1 MSRFEETKVAK
12 KVMSYKKAIEIQDAD
27 VDNKVIS
34 KSAEIITNSKDLIAY
49 LDEAIRQLVFDIT

>member
-34 KSAEIITNSKDLIAY
+34 KSAEITTNSKDSIAY
-49 LDEAIRQLVFDIT
+49 LDEAIRPLVFDIT